1 MAKPKDRFSQLNPE
15 ESEIIECKRCGQ
27 RCKIAASPGE
37 KARMLRFAKGPGLCV
52 NCAVHDWLRNT
63 YPVNMLLARSGSK
76 GLLFPHIQE
85 QFTEIMRVGFADAMP
100 DEIDWQKIVDNWE
113 LPFTDEIKPSCVN
126 PYSQKELDEIAS
138 GERPGLGE
146 FSSKRQTV
154 CGDDLT
160 ITSFEQLNELTPG
173 LGDDL
178 RKCLGKE

>member
-1 MAKPKDRFSQLNPE
+1 MSNQKTLFDTPG
-15 ESEIIECKRCGQ
+15 IVECKRCGQ

-63 YPVNMLLARSGSK
+63 YPVNMLLAQSGPK
-76 GLLFPHIQE
+76 GLLFPHIRE
-85 QFTEIMRVGFADAMP
+85 QFVEIMRVGFADAMP

-113 LPFTDEIKPSCVN
+113 LPFKDKIKPSNTN
-126 PYSQKELDEIAS
+126 PCSQKELDEVTS

-146 FSSKRQTV
+146 FSEGRQTI

-160 ITSFEQLNELTPG
+160 ITSFEQLNELSPG
-173 LGDDL
+173 LGDDF
-178 RKCLGKE
+178 KECLGTE